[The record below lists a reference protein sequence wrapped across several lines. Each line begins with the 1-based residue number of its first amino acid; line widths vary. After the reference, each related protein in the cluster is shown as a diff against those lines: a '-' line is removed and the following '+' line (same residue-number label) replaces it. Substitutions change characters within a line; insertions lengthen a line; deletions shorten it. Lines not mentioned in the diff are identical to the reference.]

1 MKETGSSADCPEGD
15 ATLATRGTLPLCHF
29 AIVPLLASFPFRDW
43 QFWATTAV
51 FLLAVAWL
59 LREVL
64 PVPIL
69 KRFRRRGKKKR
80 RVTLTV
86 EGRVQK

>member
-1 MKETGSSADCPEGD
+1 MN
-15 ATLATRGTLPLCHF
+15 
-29 AIVPLLASFPFRDW
+29 FPIRDW
-43 QFWATTAV
+43 QFWATSAIFLIAAV
-51 FLLAVAWL
+51 WL

-64 PVPIL
+64 PVPL
-69 KRFRRRGKKKR
+69 LRRFRRRGRKKR